1 MDFDK
6 VIEENGLEKIT
17 SVELISVMS
26 TILDMLKER
35 IEEEDLSADD
45 FEVDMDEMETDELCE
60 LATAV
65 MMVVSERVDEDTE
78 KDDDS
83 NDNDSEKEYIE
94 DEEISDKEEETYDK
108 ENDKD
113 DDLEEVDESYIT
125 EASIA
130 NAFAR
135 KLFSKGDDVVVLA
148 NKSDIAKGLKRVPK
162 DLRKLPEFE
171 LLKTYTTS
179 RKGFPPDKI
188 DDLMNSPLKQYFE
201 KYGNNRVRNG
211 TLKTTSNIKG
221 TYTSPKLETNID
233 APSAKSL
240 QQSTTLYQL
249 DHKGLPKSELL
260 YHFDPKKVDIPIKKE
275 AIESVGKE
283 KVINA
288 ANEMIVKDPVCKSI
302 FTNFGSRAAKSF
314 ATIKYLLK
322 IGVPVATIGGG
333 ALYVKRLL
341 ERSSTFETPDT
352 TDISDIAPNKL
363 TQDEP
368 PNKDKPNIEIPE
380 IPSQNNGELI
390 ITPDMISDD
399 PSLVNNYSAIDKDNK
414 KPKRIKYAG
423 LGELFNNIGSFVD
436 DTGTSVGS
444 GIGKT
449 IGGLGK

>member
-65 MMVVSERVDEDTE
+65 MMVILERVDEDTE

-83 NDNDSEKEYIE
+83 NDNDSEKEDIE

-113 DDLEEVDESYIT
+113 EELEEVDESYIT

-130 NAFAR
+130 NVFAR

-148 NKSDIAKGLKRVPK
+148 NKSDIAKGLSGVPK
-162 DLRKLPEFE
+162 KWRKLPEFE

-179 RKGFPPDKI
+179 KKGFPPDKI

-201 KYGNNRVRNG
+201 KYGNNRVKNG
-211 TLKTTSNIKG
+211 TLKTMTSG
-221 TYTSPKLETNID
+221 
-233 APSAKSL
+233 
-240 QQSTTLYQL
+240 STTIPTAKTKVEVPTTKPPQHGGTLYTL
-249 DHKGLPKSELL
+249 DTKGLPEGKTL
-260 YHFDPKKVDIPIKKE
+260 YTLEPKKVDMPIKKE
-275 AIESVGKE
+275 AIETIGKE

-288 ANEMIVKDPVCKSI
+288 ATEMIGKDPDCIAISSK
-302 FTNFGSRAAKSF
+302 FGSRVAKSY
-314 ATIKYLLK
+314 AVIKYLLK
-322 IGVPVATIGGG
+322 IGVPVAAIGGG
-333 ALYVKRLL
+333 AMYVKGLL
-341 ERSSTFETPDT
+341 DNSSSSLEIPDT
-352 TDISDIAPNKL
+352 TSDILP
-363 TQDEP
+363 QDIP
-368 PNKDKPNIEIPE
+368 SNKDILKIEIPE
-380 IPSQNNGELI
+380 TPPKNNDEI
-390 ITPDMISDD
+390 TITPDMISDD
-399 PSLVNNYSAIDKDNK
+399 PSLLNNYSERERDNK

>member
-1 MDFDK
+1 MDFAK

-45 FEVDMDEMETDELCE
+45 FEVDMDDMETDELCE

-65 MMVVSERVDEDTE
+65 MMVILERVDEDAE
-78 KDDDS
+78 KDNDS
-83 NDNDSEKEYIE
+83 NDNDSEKEDIE
-94 DEEISDKEEETYDK
+94 DEEISDKKEDEDEYEHEDEE
-108 ENDKD
+108 
-113 DDLEEVDESYIT
+113 LEEVDESYIT

-135 KLFSKGDDVVVLA
+135 KLFSAGDDVIVLA

-211 TLKTTSNIKG
+211 TLKTMTSGSTTIPPAK
-221 TYTSPKLETNID
+221 TKVEV
-233 APSAKSL
+233 PSSNPSKSL
-240 QQSTTLYQL
+240 AKIEQN
-249 DHKGLPKSELL
+249 GLPKSELL

-352 TDISDIAPNKL
+352 TDTTDISDIAPNKL

-380 IPSQNNGELI
+380 IPPQNNGELI

-399 PSLVNNYSAIDKDNK
+399 PSLFNNYSERDRDNK

-444 GIGKT
+444 GVGKA

>member
-1 MDFDK
+1 MDSDK
-6 VIEENGLEKIT
+6 VIEDNGLEKIT

-45 FEVDMDEMETDELCE
+45 FEVDMDDMETDELCE

-65 MMVVSERVDEDTE
+65 MMVISERVGEDAE

-83 NDNDSEKEYIE
+83 KDNDSEKEDIE
-94 DEEISDKEEETYDK
+94 DEEISDKKEETYDK

-113 DDLEEVDESYIT
+113 DDLEGVDESYIT
-125 EASIA
+125 ETSIF
-130 NAFAR
+130 NKFCR
-135 KLFSKGDDVVVLA
+135 TLFSKGDDVILKA
-148 NKSDIAKGLKRVPK
+148 NKGHLNDFFKNAPK
-162 DLRKLPEFE
+162 HIKDLPEFST
-171 LLKTYTTS
+171 LKKLS
-179 RKGFPPDKI
+179 KSANKPIPNNAREAI
-188 DDLMNSPLKQYFE
+188 MNSPLK
-201 KYGNNRVRNG
+201 KYLEEYGETQVKKGKIKTKTQGTTTIQKVKTKAESPTTKQSQQGG
-211 TLKTTSNIKG
+211 TL
-221 TYTSPKLETNID
+221 YT
-233 APSAKSL
+233 
-240 QQSTTLYQL
+240 L
-249 DHKGLPKSELL
+249 DHKGLPEGKTL
-260 YHFDPKKVDIPIKKE
+260 YTFDPKKVDIPIKKE

-288 ANEMIVKDPVCKSI
+288 VNEMIDKDPVCKSI

-322 IGVPVATIGGG
+322 IGVPVAAIGGG
-333 ALYVKRLL
+333 AMYVKGLL
-341 ERSSTFETPDT
+341 DNSSSSLEIPDT
-352 TDISDIAPNKL
+352 TPDILPQDIPS
-363 TQDEP
+363 
-368 PNKDKPNIEIPE
+368 NKDKLKIEIPE
-380 IPSQNNGELI
+380 NPPKNNDELI
-390 ITPDMISDD
+390 ITPDMISDN
-399 PSLVNNYSAIDKDNK
+399 PSLLNNYSERERDNK